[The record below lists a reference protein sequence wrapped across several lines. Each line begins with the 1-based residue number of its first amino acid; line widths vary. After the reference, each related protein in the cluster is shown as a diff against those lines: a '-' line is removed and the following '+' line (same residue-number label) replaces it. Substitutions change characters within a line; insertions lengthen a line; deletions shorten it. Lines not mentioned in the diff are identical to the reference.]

1 MKSNALILLFVFIL
15 SGLFAQDFQADQV
28 CLSQAEF
35 RLAELIN
42 NFRKENRKPVL
53 PLSSALSF
61 VAQTHLKDL
70 QENHPDTS
78 ICLTASWSDK
88 GSWTACCYNKYIVN
102 QECMWS
108 KPKELT
114 SYPFRGYEL
123 SYFQEE
129 IITVDSVF
137 KLWLKSEETIDMLLT
152 TGSQSA
158 KRWETMG
165 LGVSENYISVW
176 FGQRAD
182 AAGKPK
188 DCVEIR
194 EAKIAQAKQKNAAER
209 YYLIYGSFSQEADAK
224 EAIKRYQNNGFK
236 NAMIL
241 KTDQRIRIALDVFDN
256 LKDATEAKEK
266 LGSTYKDAWILKE

>member
-1 MKSNALILLFVFIL
+1 MKSILLIILLFLFAP
-15 SGLFAQDFQADQV
+15 GLFAQEFRADQV
-28 CLSQAEF
+28 CLSQAELK
-35 RLAELIN
+35 LAEHIN
-42 NFRKENRKPVL
+42 AFRKENRKPVL
-53 PLSSALSF
+53 PLSAALSF
-61 VAQTHLKDL
+61 VAQTHVKDL

-88 GSWTACCYNKYIVN
+88 GNWTACCYNKYLVN
-102 QECMWS
+102 QECMWG

-129 IITVDSVF
+129 VISVDSIF
-137 KLWLKSEETIDMLLT
+137 SLWLKNEETRDMLLT
-152 TGSQSA
+152 TGLQST

-165 LGVSENYISVW
+165 IGMSDNYVSVW

-188 DCVEIR
+188 NCEDIR
-194 EAKIAQAKQKNAAER
+194 ESKIAQGKQKNAAER
-209 YYLIYGSFSQEADAK
+209 YYLIYGSFLQEADAK
-224 EAIKRYQNNGFK
+224 EAIKRYQKNGFK
-236 NAMIL
+236 NAVIL
-241 KTDQRIRIALDVFDN
+241 RTDQRIRIALDVFDN
-256 LKDATEAKEK
+256 LKEATESKEK